1 MPMSSGPASGPR
13 RRRARA
19 ESETPASKETRAPST
34 QRTASKTEPLSGPVA
49 EAPPAAKAPLGGD
62 LLKAGLKALGDVR
75 GEVVTRH
82 SRFFEAL
89 LGVDAKTGARKAKE
103 LFTLPTFEN
112 LFDERVAR
120 SLERLGTAQALAE
133 LRAQIVALDERL
145 QRLEPRQEPRAPR
158 SKR

>member
-1 MPMSSGPASGPR
+1 MTTAPAPER
-13 RRRARA
+13 RRRGASGASKASAKPAVRA
-19 ESETPASKETRAPST
+19 ASKKSMPDAPAEDETPAV
-34 QRTASKTEPLSGPVA
+34 KT
-49 EAPPAAKAPLGGD
+49 PLGGD
-62 LLKAGLKALGDVR
+62 LLKAGLKALEDAR

-89 LGVDAKTGARKAKE
+89 LGVNAETGTRKAKE

-120 SLERLGTAQALAE
+120 SLERLGIAQALTD
-133 LRAQIVALDERL
+133 LRTQIAALDERL
-145 QRLEPRQEPRAPR
+145 QRLEGRQEPRAPR

>member
-1 MPMSSGPASGPR
+1 MTTAPAPER
-13 RRRARA
+13 RRRGASGASKASAKPAVRA
-19 ESETPASKETRAPST
+19 ASKKSMPDAPAEDETPAV
-34 QRTASKTEPLSGPVA
+34 KT
-49 EAPPAAKAPLGGD
+49 PLGGD
-62 LLKAGLKALGDVR
+62 LLKAGLKALEDAR

-89 LGVDAKTGARKAKE
+89 LGVNAETGTRKAKE

-120 SLERLGTAQALAE
+120 SLERLGTAQAISD
-133 LRAQIVALDERL
+133 LRQQIAALDERI
-145 QRLEPRQEPRAPR
+145 QRLEQQQKPRTPR

>member
-1 MPMSSGPASGPR
+1 MTTAPAPER
-13 RRRARA
+13 RRRGARGA
-19 ESETPASKETRAPST
+19 SMAGSKSAVRAASKAMPDAP
-34 QRTASKTEPLSGPVA
+34 AADV
-49 EAPPAAKAPLGGD
+49 PPAVKVPLGGD
-62 LLKAGLKALGDVR
+62 LLKAGLKALEDAR

-89 LGVDAKTGARKAKE
+89 LGVNAEAGTRKAKE

-133 LRAQIVALDERL
+133 LRAQIAALDERL
-145 QRLEPRQEPRAPR
+145 QRLERRQEPRAPR

>member
-1 MPMSSGPASGPR
+1 MTTAPAPER
-13 RRRARA
+13 RRRGASGASKASAKPAVRA
-19 ESETPASKETRAPST
+19 ASKKSMPDAPAEDETPAV
-34 QRTASKTEPLSGPVA
+34 KT
-49 EAPPAAKAPLGGD
+49 PLGGD
-62 LLKAGLKALGDVR
+62 LLKAGLKALEDAR

-89 LGVDAKTGARKAKE
+89 LGVNAETGTRKAKE

-120 SLERLGTAQALAE
+120 SLERLGIAQALTD
-133 LRAQIVALDERL
+133 LRTQIASLDERL
-145 QRLEPRQEPRAPR
+145 QRLERRQEPRAPR

>member
-1 MPMSSGPASGPR
+1 MS
-13 RRRARA
+13 
-19 ESETPASKETRAPST
+19 TAPGRPPKR
-34 QRTASKTEPLSGPVA
+34 RTARTGSAPADPA
-49 EAPPAAKAPLGGD
+49 APPAGKALLGGD
-62 LLKAGLKALGDVR
+62 LLKAGLKALDDAR

-89 LGVDAKTGARKAKE
+89 LGIDAAAGTRKAKE

-120 SLERLGTAQALAE
+120 SLERLGTAQALSD
-133 LRAQIVALDERL
+133 LRQQIAALDERL
-145 QRLEPRQEPRAPR
+145 QRLEQQQKPRAPR

>member
-1 MPMSSGPASGPR
+1 MATAPAPER
-13 RRRARA
+13 RRRGA
-19 ESETPASKETRAPST
+19 SSASKATAKPAVRA
-34 QRTASKTEPLSGPVA
+34 ASKKSMPDAPRTEST
-49 EAPPAAKAPLGGD
+49 PAAKTPLGGD
-62 LLKAGLKALGDVR
+62 LLKAGLKALEDAR

-89 LGVDAKTGARKAKE
+89 LGVNAETGTRKAKE

-120 SLERLGTAQALAE
+120 SLERLGIAQALTD
-133 LRAQIVALDERL
+133 LRTQIAALDERL
-145 QRLEPRQEPRAPR
+145 ERLERRQEPRAPR

>member
-1 MPMSSGPASGPR
+1 MTTAPAPER
-13 RRRARA
+13 RRRGAQTA
-19 ESETPASKETRAPST
+19 AKAGSKPTA
-34 QRTASKTEPLSGPVA
+34 RTASKAMPDA
-49 EAPPAAKAPLGGD
+49 PAADESPAVKVPLGGD
-62 LLKAGLKALGDVR
+62 LLKAGLKALEDAR

-82 SRFFEAL
+82 GRFFETL
-89 LGVDAKTGARKAKE
+89 LGVNAEAGTRKAKE

-133 LRAQIVALDERL
+133 LRAQIAALDERL
-145 QRLEPRQEPRAPR
+145 QRLERRREPRAPR

>member
-1 MPMSSGPASGPR
+1 MATAPAPER
-13 RRRARA
+13 RRRGASSASKATAKPAVRA
-19 ESETPASKETRAPST
+19 ALKKSMPGAPPTESTPAV
-34 QRTASKTEPLSGPVA
+34 KT
-49 EAPPAAKAPLGGD
+49 PLGGD
-62 LLKAGLKALGDVR
+62 LLKAGLKALEDAR

-89 LGVDAKTGARKAKE
+89 LGVNAETGTRKAKE

-120 SLERLGTAQALAE
+120 SLERLGIAQALTN
-133 LRAQIVALDERL
+133 LRTQIAALDERL
-145 QRLEPRQEPRAPR
+145 QRLEGRQEPRAPR

>member
-1 MPMSSGPASGPR
+1 MATAPAPER
-13 RRRARA
+13 RRRGASIASNATAKPAVRA
-19 ESETPASKETRAPST
+19 ASKKSMPDAPAPEDETPAV
-34 QRTASKTEPLSGPVA
+34 KT
-49 EAPPAAKAPLGGD
+49 PLGGD
-62 LLKAGLKALGDVR
+62 LLKAGLKALEDAR

-89 LGVDAKTGARKAKE
+89 LGVNAETGTRKAKE

-120 SLERLGTAQALAE
+120 SLERLGIAQALTD
-133 LRAQIVALDERL
+133 LRTQIAALDERL
-145 QRLEPRQEPRAPR
+145 QRLEQRQEPRAPR

>member
-1 MPMSSGPASGPR
+1 MTTAPARER
-13 RRRARA
+13 RRRGASIATKASSKPALRAASKKALTDPPTA
-19 ESETPASKETRAPST
+19 ESTP
-34 QRTASKTEPLSGPVA
+34 PV
-49 EAPPAAKAPLGGD
+49 KVPLGGD
-62 LLKAGLKALGDVR
+62 LLKAGLKALEDAR

-89 LGVDAKTGARKAKE
+89 LGVNAETGARKAKE

-120 SLERLGTAQALAE
+120 SLERLGIAQALTD
-133 LRAQIVALDERL
+133 LRAQIAALDERL
-145 QRLEPRQEPRAPR
+145 QRLERRQEPRAPR

>member
-1 MPMSSGPASGPR
+1 MSTAPGRPPKRRSARTGSAPAN
-13 RRRARA
+13 
-19 ESETPASKETRAPST
+19 PA
-34 QRTASKTEPLSGPVA
+34 
-49 EAPPAAKAPLGGD
+49 APPAGKVPFGGD
-62 LLKAGLKALGDVR
+62 LLKAGLKALDDAR

-89 LGVDAKTGARKAKE
+89 LGIDAAAGTRKAKE

-120 SLERLGTAQALAE
+120 SLERLGTAQALSD
-133 LRAQIVALDERL
+133 LRQQIAALDERL
-145 QRLEPRQEPRAPR
+145 QRLEQQQKPRAPR

>member
-1 MPMSSGPASGPR
+1 MTTAPAPQR
-13 RRRARA
+13 RRRGASSVSKA
-19 ESETPASKETRAPST
+19 SAKPAVPAASKQSMPDAPAEDPT
-34 QRTASKTEPLSGPVA
+34 QAVKT
-49 EAPPAAKAPLGGD
+49 PLGGD
-62 LLKAGLKALGDVR
+62 LLKAGLKALEDAR

-89 LGVDAKTGARKAKE
+89 LGVNAETGARKAKE

-120 SLERLGTAQALAE
+120 SLERLGIAQALTD
-133 LRAQIVALDERL
+133 LRTQIAALDERL
-145 QRLEPRQEPRAPR
+145 QRLEGRQEPRAPR

>member
-1 MPMSSGPASGPR
+1 MTTAPAPER
-13 RRRARA
+13 RRRGASGASKASAKPAVRA
-19 ESETPASKETRAPST
+19 ASKKSMPDAPAEDETPAV
-34 QRTASKTEPLSGPVA
+34 KT
-49 EAPPAAKAPLGGD
+49 PLGGD
-62 LLKAGLKALGDVR
+62 LLKAGLKALEDAR

-89 LGVDAKTGARKAKE
+89 LGVNAETGTRKAKE

-120 SLERLGTAQALAE
+120 SLERLGIAQALTD
-133 LRAQIVALDERL
+133 LRAQIAALDERL
-145 QRLEPRQEPRAPR
+145 QRLEQRQEPRAPR

>member
-1 MPMSSGPASGPR
+1 MTTAPAPER
-13 RRRARA
+13 RRRGASGASKASAKPAVRA
-19 ESETPASKETRAPST
+19 ASKKSMPDAPAEDETPAV
-34 QRTASKTEPLSGPVA
+34 KT
-49 EAPPAAKAPLGGD
+49 PLGGD
-62 LLKAGLKALGDVR
+62 LLKAGLKALEDAR

-89 LGVDAKTGARKAKE
+89 LGVNAETGTRKAKE

-120 SLERLGTAQALAE
+120 SLERLGIAQALTD
-133 LRAQIVALDERL
+133 LRTQIAALDERL
-145 QRLEPRQEPRAPR
+145 QRLEQRQEPRAPR

>member
-1 MPMSSGPASGPR
+1 MSTAPGRPPKRRSARTGSAS
-13 RRRARA
+13 AD
-19 ESETPASKETRAPST
+19 
-34 QRTASKTEPLSGPVA
+34 
-49 EAPPAAKAPLGGD
+49 PAALPAGKVLLGGD
-62 LLKAGLKALGDVR
+62 LLKAGLKALDDAR

-89 LGVDAKTGARKAKE
+89 LGIDAAAGTRKAKE

-120 SLERLGTAQALAE
+120 SLERLGIAQALTD
-133 LRAQIVALDERL
+133 LRTQIAALDERL
-145 QRLEPRQEPRAPR
+145 RRLERRQEPRAPR